1 MLKAY
6 GDNTPNIVDNI
17 RNNLNWQGV
26 RDVFYLNIKDLLLEK
41 KTPAEVAAGIDQLSL
56 IHI

>member
-41 KTPAEVAAGIDQLSL
+41 KDTG
-56 IHI
+56 